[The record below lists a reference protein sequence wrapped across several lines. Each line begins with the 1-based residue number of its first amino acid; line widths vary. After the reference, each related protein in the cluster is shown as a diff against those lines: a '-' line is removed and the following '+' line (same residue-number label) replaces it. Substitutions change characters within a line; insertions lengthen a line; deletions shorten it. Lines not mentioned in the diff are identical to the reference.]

1 MDEIGSKPPDLSG
14 YVRKNDLL
22 NLIYP
27 VGSVYLSFNTTSPAD
42 IIGGT
47 WVQIIG
53 NASSDQPRFLLLE
66 NIYNQ
71 VGNTAGM
78 EGGQARVQLT
88 ISQLPRHDH
97 NVTVWGSGSG
107 SYPDSA
113 NKTDGKCQAARRN
126 GAVLGAGC
134 NTTRTGSG
142 EGHNNM
148 PPYIMVYGWRRT
160 A

>member
-1 MDEIGSKPPDLSG
+1 MDEIGSKPPDLSD

-97 NVTVWGSGSG
+97 HVCS
-107 SYPDSA
+107 
-113 NKTDGKCQAARRN
+113 Q
-126 GAVLGAGC
+126 
-134 NTTRTGSG
+134 
-142 EGHNNM
+142 
-148 PPYIMVYGWRRT
+148 
-160 A
+160 

>member
-1 MDEIGSKPPDLSG
+1 MDEIGSKPPDLSD

-53 NASSDQPRFLLLE
+53 NTSSDQPRFLLLE

-97 NVTVWGSGSG
+97 HVTVWGSGSD
-107 SYPDSA
+107 SYPDST